1 MIHCRYSGEQLLQT
15 RMFMLHNLKCHWIL
29 CYILEF
35 SFYYLFRSLDT
46 PTHWSNIYTYSA
58 EISHTRITH
67 GHYMDKTISPTCTF
81 CNIEY
86 VSIEHLLD
94 NCSFFETVRR
104 TIFKNIA
111 PTSTL
116 SFLQDKHVSDLIN
129 FLKTTNLIKMF

>member
-1 MIHCRYSGEQLLQT
+1 MREKIQ
-15 RMFMLHNLKCHWIL
+15 NLDKVDITKL
-29 CYILEF
+29 IRLR
-35 SFYYLFRSLDT
+35 LG
-46 PTHWSNIYTYSA
+46 
-58 EISHTRITH
+58 HTRITH
-67 GHYMDKTISPTCTF
+67 GHYMDKTIPPTCSF